1 MNHSIEPPTAEDAGG
16 PWLVGMGLPGQWLVL
31 LAVSAGLVGGLELG
45 GVPAALLIGPML
57 AGIALGVGGATA
69 RVPRPAFGM
78 AQGVIGC
85 LIASSVSADI
95 FPLLRQHW
103 LPITGA
109 VFATLAASSF
119 LGWLISRWRILPGTT
134 ALWGSTP
141 GAAAAMVLMAGAF
154 GADQRLV
161 AVMQYLRVIMITMSA
176 SLVASIW
183 VDTSLIGRPETAWFP
198 APDAFGLTATL
209 AVALLGSQLG
219 RILRLP
225 SPFFIGAMVLGMA
238 LHLGLGLDFD
248 LPQWLLGISYALIG
262 WQIGLGFT
270 RPVLHHAMRALP
282 QIVGSIAVL
291 LLFCGGLG
299 WVMSKT
305 LGIDPMT
312 AYLATSPGAMETIAI
327 IAAATDS
334 VDMSF
339 VMALQTARF
348 LLVLLIGPPLARL
361 FARTVPA

>member
-1 MNHSIEPPTAEDAGG
+1 MNQTIEPPQAEADS
-16 PWLVGMGLPGQWLVL
+16 PWMSRAAPALQWFVL
-31 LAVSAGLVGGLELG
+31 LAVSAALIGTLELA

-57 AGIALGVGGATA
+57 GGIAMGVSGATA
-69 RVPRPAFGM
+69 RVPLPAFSV
-78 AQGVIGC
+78 AQGIIGC

-95 FPLLRQHW
+95 FPLLYVHW
-103 LPITGA
+103 PPIMGA
-109 VFATLAASSF
+109 VLATLAASSF

-161 AVMQYLRVIMITMSA
+161 AVMQYLRVIIISVSA
-176 SLVASIW
+176 SLVASLW
-183 VDTSLIGRPETAWFP
+183 VDTTQMSRPDIVWFP
-198 APDAFGLTATL
+198 VPDALGLTTTL
-209 AVALLGSQLG
+209 GVAILGSQLG
-219 RILRLP
+219 RLLRLP
-225 SPFFIGAMVLGMA
+225 SPFFLGSMILGML
-238 LHLGLGLDFD
+238 LHLGIGLDFD
-248 LPQWLLGISYALIG
+248 LPQWLLGMSYALIG
-262 WQIGLGFT
+262 WHIGLGFT

-282 QIVGSIAVL
+282 QMIGSIAAL
-291 LLFCGGLG
+291 LIFCGALG
-299 WVMSKT
+299 WLMSRT

-327 IAAATDS
+327 IAAATHN

-348 LLVLLIGPPLARL
+348 LLVLLVGPPLARF
-361 FARTVPA
+361 FARTVAA